1 MPFVKFYTVA
11 YRTLSRH
18 TERRVILPA
27 RRPVDHP
34 VRLSHVESEPDGPA
48 VEFTTLITR
57 NWKESLLQ
65 LYLIRFC
72 ISHVDE
78 T

>member
-1 MPFVKFYTVA
+1 MSFVKFYTVA

-18 TERRVILPA
+18 TERRVILLA

-48 VEFTTLITR
+48 VEFTTLISR
-57 NWKESLLQ
+57 N
-65 LYLIRFC
+65 
-72 ISHVDE
+72 
-78 T
+78 